1 MMNDEATAAVVAETV
16 DPKIPTE
23 GNQTKSAAPVITEV
37 STAMDHAG
45 NNEDAVSEEGQE
57 EVNTTSSFTQVAVC
71 FFTISCKS

>member
-1 MMNDEATAAVVAETV
+1 MNDEATAAVVAATV
-16 DPKIPTE
+16 DPKIPME

-45 NNEDAVSEEGQE
+45 NNDDAVSAVGDEE

-71 FFTISCKS
+71 FFIMTTF